1 MPAVDGPTTPTT
13 LDDQA
18 AAPPQLPA
26 EFLYG
31 ATSLARCPRDALPEV
46 AFAGRSNAGKSSTL
60 NRLTGRNALART
72 SKTPGR
78 TQLINLFATAG
89 GGRLVDLPGFGY
101 ARAPKAQ
108 REAWER
114 AVRQYLSRRE
124 NLAAVVLVMD
134 CRHPLQAADQAVVE
148 DASQRGLPLLAL
160 LNKADKLS
168 RSRQAAVLRA
178 AATAL
183 PATAEPLLF
192 SATTGIGVAAARRFV
207 AKHLAIADATAL
219 PGVPRNPQA
228 QQHRQP
234 RAPHVWGVEHEGH
247 EDGKAK
253 NA

>member
-1 MPAVDGPTTPTT
+1 MPLVDGPTR
-13 LDDQA
+13 DDPA
-18 AAPPQLPA
+18 AAPPPLPA

-31 ATSLARCPRDALPEV
+31 ATSLAQCPRDALPEV

-78 TQLINLFATAG
+78 TQLINLFAVAG

-101 ARAPKAQ
+101 ARAPKAR

-148 DASQRGLPLLAL
+148 DACQRGLPLLAL

-168 RSRQAAVLRA
+168 RSRQAATLRA
-178 AATAL
+178 AVAAL

-192 SATTGIGVAAARRFV
+192 SAATGTGVTAVRGFV
-207 AKHLAIADATAL
+207 ARHLAMTA
-219 PGVPRNPQA
+219 GASIGSVPRSPQA
-228 QQHRQP
+228 QQCR
-234 RAPHVWGVEHEGH
+234 
-247 EDGKAK
+247 
-253 NA
+253 